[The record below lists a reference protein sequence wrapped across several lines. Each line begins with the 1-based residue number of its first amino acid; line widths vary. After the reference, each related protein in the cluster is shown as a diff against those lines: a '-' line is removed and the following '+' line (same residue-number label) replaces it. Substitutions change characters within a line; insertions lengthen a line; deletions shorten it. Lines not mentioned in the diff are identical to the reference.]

1 MTQSIQMKAFTERA
15 SSSETNGQ
23 GADKKKQGA
32 MGRHKKTI
40 ATSAALV
47 IIMVISVLVTKIAV
61 QHPRS
66 FCPDDWIGFQDK
78 CYHFSEKE
86 GDWESSRG
94 NCSKEH
100 ADLTTIDNEKEMSF
114 LLRYKCAFDHW
125 IGLKMKENHT
135 RQWVN
140 GTIFTRGFKVRGSEE
155 CAYLDDLGI
164 TTARCYADRKWICR
178 KDNVLTW

>member
-23 GADKKKQGA
+23 GADKKKQGYCRLFMTTWHFIPGA

-100 ADLTTIDNEKEMSF
+100 ADLTTIDNEKEMFRISEIQNWF
-114 LLRYKCAFDHW
+114 YRAKVKVSAELPSEC
-125 IGLKMKENHT
+125 
-135 RQWVN
+135 
-140 GTIFTRGFKVRGSEE
+140 TRGESEAACTPRLTVTSCE
-155 CAYLDDLGI
+155 PLCSSYLL
-164 TTARCYADRKWICR
+164 
-178 KDNVLTW
+178 